1 MGVIA
6 SVQQYDLNIPV
17 GGSQAIDVA
26 GDRVQFLSATD
37 PFAVIE
43 VRPNFAQGNITLK
56 PGQGMR
62 FSEQVQR
69 WVVFNKGTVALTGML
84 IIGTGDFFD
93 QRISGTVD
101 VIDGGKAR
109 TLGGIA
115 MMGYAMRPA
124 VAAQNSRVQLWN
136 PAGSGKRLC
145 VEAVTTV
152 SGNAAENVN
161 FIGSTVALAA
171 TIQYGVSKLLGGTAS
186 VVAINTDSVV
196 GIAPTVGILHSMTMA
211 AASSQSFKFTEPII
225 VMPGNGLTGWSTVV
239 NADLGM
245 TYEWY
250 EESV

>member
-1 MGVIA
+1 MGIIA

-69 WVVFNKGTVALTGML
+69 WVVFNKGTVALTGMML
-84 IIGTGDFFD
+84 IGTGDFID

-109 TLGGIA
+109 TLGNVAFAGFTYQ
-115 MMGYAMRPA
+115 GA
-124 VAAQNSRVQLWN
+124 VAAQCGRVQLWN
-136 PAGSGKRLC
+136 PAGSGKNVV
-145 VEAVTTV
+145 VEQVLTLAGGVATACHIKLNTAALTTLDQV
-152 SGNAAENVN
+152 G
-161 FIGSTVALAA
+161 
-171 TIQYGVSKLLGGTAS
+171 QSKKSGGTAS
-186 VVAINTDSVV
+186 VMELRRDSTATPSAAPMLLAAGMPASQLTPYKPVEPVV
-196 GIAPTVGILHSMTMA
+196 LI
-211 AASSQSFKFTEPII
+211 
-225 VMPGNGLTGWSTVV
+225 PGYGLLIYGTVV
-239 NADLGM
+239 NTDIGASF
-245 TYEWY
+245 EWY
-250 EESV
+250 EDAA